1 MRILKILLVFVS
13 IYFIKKFIHLYQVMK
28 KIQKDHELNHKKP
41 PTEVSSHEKE
51 VVDAEFRVL

>member
-28 KIQKDHELNHKKP
+28 KIQKDHEHNSKKP

>member
-13 IYFIKKFIHLYQVMK
+13 IYFIRKFIHLYQVMK

-41 PTEVSSHEKE
+41 PAAASTQEKE

>member
-13 IYFIKKFIHLYQVMK
+13 IYFVRKFIHLYQVMK
-28 KIQKDHELNHKKP
+28 KIQKDHEINHKKP
-41 PTEVSSHEKE
+41 PAGESTQEKE

>member
-1 MRILKILLVFVS
+1 
-13 IYFIKKFIHLYQVMK
+13 MK
-28 KIQKDHELNHKKP
+28 KIQKDHEHNSKKP